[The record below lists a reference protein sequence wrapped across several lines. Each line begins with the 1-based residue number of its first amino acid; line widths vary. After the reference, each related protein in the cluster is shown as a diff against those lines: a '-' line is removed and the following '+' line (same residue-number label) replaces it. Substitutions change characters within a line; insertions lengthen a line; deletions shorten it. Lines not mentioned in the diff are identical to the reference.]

1 MATMVNSVIYIFF
14 NHNFKNAKK
23 KKIEGGG
30 WGGDRCCLETKHVLS
45 VQEQGPGFNPQHKNE

>member
-1 MATMVNSVIYIFF
+1 MATMVNSVIYIYILTTIL
-14 NHNFKNAKK
+14 KMK

-30 WGGDRCCLETKHVLS
+30 GGGDGCCLETKHVLS